1 MMASKWKVLPRIV
14 SPSGP
19 KNSASVIW
27 LHGSGDTGP
36 GLLEWIKM
44 VWKED
49 FNFSHIKVIFPS
61 ADPMPYTLNGGNL
74 STVWYDR
81 LQLSPKI
88 PENLPSIDVMATK
101 LNELVQTE
109 VNSGIPLSRIV
120 IGGFSMGGGMAL
132 HLVYRYQRQVAGCF
146 ALSSFLNNDSKVYK
160 ELKNIQGQPSPPLF
174 QCHGTRDELVLFDW
188 GRETYK
194 TLEGLGVKVDFHDFD
209 LDHEFN
215 KEELS
220 ILREWIL
227 DRLPPV

>member
-1 MMASKWKVLPRIV
+1 MRVSSSIESAVMDESICNVL
-14 SPSGP
+14 
-19 KNSASVIW
+19 
-27 LHGSGDTGP
+27 
-36 GLLEWIKM
+36 
-44 VWKED
+44 
-49 FNFSHIKVIFPS
+49 
-61 ADPMPYTLNGGNL
+61 Y
-74 STVWYDR
+74 
-81 LQLSPKI
+81 LQ
-88 PENLPSIDVMATK
+88 
-101 LNELVQTE
+101 
-109 VNSGIPLSRIV
+109 
-120 IGGFSMGGGMAL
+120 
-132 HLVYRYQRQVAGCF
+132 
-146 ALSSFLNNDSKVYK
+146 